1 MLRLC
6 FACTKV

>member
-6 FACTKV
+6 FQSF